1 MFLIGLTGGI
11 ATGKST
17 AANVFKEHNIPV
29 IDSDVVARQSN
40 YIQWLIKLAVTFATL
55 NTVVHVFISC

>member
-1 MFLIGLTGGI
+1 MFLIGLTGGV